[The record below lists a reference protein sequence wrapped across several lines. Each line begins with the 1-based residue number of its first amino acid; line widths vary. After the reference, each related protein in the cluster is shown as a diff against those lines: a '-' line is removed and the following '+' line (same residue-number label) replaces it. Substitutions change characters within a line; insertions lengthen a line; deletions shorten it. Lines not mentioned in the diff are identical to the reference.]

1 MPMKHVYKKK
11 HKKRPTISDHA
22 IVQFLHRTEV
32 LDIKKLRAELMTKGL
47 RKAIQFTRDNQATVE
62 YNENGL
68 QFIVE
73 NGYVKTIITIDMLRH
88 PNGDC
93 IEVQDGMRRIL

>member
-11 HKKRPTISDHA
+11 HKKKPTISDHA

-47 RKAIQFTRDNQATVE
+47 RKAIQYTRDNEKIVE

-73 NGYVKTIITIDMLRH
+73 KGCVKTIIPADMLRY
-88 PNGDC
+88 PNGD
-93 IEVQDGMRRIL
+93 IVKVQDGMKIL

>member
-11 HKKRPTISDHA
+11 HKKKPLISDHA
-22 IVQFLHRTEV
+22 IVQFLQRTEV
-32 LDIKKLRAELMTKGL
+32 LDIKKLRYELLTKGL
-47 RKAIQFTRDNQATVE
+47 KKAIQYTRDNEKVVE

-73 NGYVKTIITIDMLRH
+73 NGYVKTIITTDMLRK
-88 PNGDC
+88 PNGDV
-93 IEVQDGMRRIL
+93 IEVQDGMKIL